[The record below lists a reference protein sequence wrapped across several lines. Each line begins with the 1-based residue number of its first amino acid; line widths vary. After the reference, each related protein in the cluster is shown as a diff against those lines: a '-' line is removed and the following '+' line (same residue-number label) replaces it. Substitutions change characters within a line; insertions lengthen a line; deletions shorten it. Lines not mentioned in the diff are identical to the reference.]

1 MRLFGFG
8 AGEHGRVIANSLEAG
23 GCRVSAFLDD
33 ASGGRMS
40 GRWEVVL
47 AKDGLQGSGTEVA
60 LGVGQNDLRSEIY
73 GRIVAAGAAV

>member
-1 MRLFGFG
+1 
-8 AGEHGRVIANSLEAG
+8 
-23 GCRVSAFLDD
+23 
-33 ASGGRMS
+33 MS